1 MPDVSA
7 LRVSFLAGL
16 FVVVSL
22 FISWYLKGDPL
33 VGPDHPVLAGPDH
46 QSIFSSMLS
55 QP

>member
-1 MPDVSA
+1 MPDDFA

-16 FVVVSL
+16 FVVLSL

-33 VGPDHPVLAGPDH
+33 VGPQPLVLAGPDY
-46 QSIFSSMLS
+46 QIILSSMLS

>member
-1 MPDVSA
+1 MPDDFA
-7 LRVSFLAGL
+7 LRASFLAGL

-33 VGPDHPVLAGPDH
+33 VGPDYSVLAGPDR
-46 QSIFSSMLS
+46 QSVLSSMLS